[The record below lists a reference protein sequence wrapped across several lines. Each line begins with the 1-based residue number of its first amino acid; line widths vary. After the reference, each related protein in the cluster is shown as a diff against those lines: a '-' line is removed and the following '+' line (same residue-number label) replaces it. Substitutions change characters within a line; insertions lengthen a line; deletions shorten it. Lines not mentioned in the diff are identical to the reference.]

1 MIMQVKNLSFHQ
13 LSTNPISPIIIKVIV
28 NNFRLR
34 THHKTLFIKKTPKLL
49 KIKKEIGQTARNTDF
64 FCRVWSFLAILFVF
78 GL

>member
-1 MIMQVKNLSFHQ
+1 MCHKKSNNK
-13 LSTNPISPIIIKVIV
+13 TIKI
-28 NNFRLR
+28 F
-34 THHKTLFIKKTPKLL
+34 